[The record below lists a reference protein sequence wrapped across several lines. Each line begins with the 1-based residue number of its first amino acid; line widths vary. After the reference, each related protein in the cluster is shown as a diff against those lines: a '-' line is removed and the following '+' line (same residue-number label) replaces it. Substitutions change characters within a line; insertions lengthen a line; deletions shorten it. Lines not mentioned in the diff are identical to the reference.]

1 MLFVLYSPK
10 SMLLLSQGFV
20 SASGLEMLSTL
31 DRQNKRVPRTPQKLQ
46 VLYEDEWINVKC
58 DSLIELR
65 ASECFVNYHLAL

>member
-20 SASGLEMLSTL
+20 SAGGLEMLSNL
-31 DRQNKRVPRTPQKLQ
+31 DRQNKRVPRTPQ
-46 VLYEDEWINVKC
+46 VLNEVEWINVKC

-65 ASECFVNYHLAL
+65 ASECFVNYHPAL